1 MQFDAFMTDIHQL
14 LPSERIISD
23 EFRRFAFSTD
33 ASFYRMLPRLVV
45 LADNESEI
53 SALLLLAA
61 RYEVPMTFRAAGT
74 SLSGQAVSDSVLVM
88 LTDNWSG
95 LRIEPLGELIHLQ
108 PGVIGAA
115 ANKALGVYGRKIGPD
130 PASIQACK
138 VGGIVA
144 NNASGMCCGT
154 RHNSYHTLKGLR
166 LILADGAVLDTRDSD
181 SVAHFSA
188 THRDLLAGIGQLRDQ
203 LLADDALV
211 QRVRHKY
218 RLKNTTGYGLNALLD
233 YSDPIDILAHLMVG
247 SEGTLGFIAEVSLAT
262 VEDYA
267 HRASAMV
274 AFANLQ
280 NCAEAVALLKTVN
293 VDAVELLDARSL
305 RAVQHMPGLP
315 AFSHTLADK
324 GGVLLIDVRGVDLAT
339 LQANISQVEAALAP
353 VAVHANTG
361 FSTDQHLIDGYWQIR
376 KGTFPAVGAVRPVG
390 TTVIIEDVAFP
401 IDRLAEGVD
410 RLQQLFDRF
419 NYSEAIIF
427 GHALEG
433 NLHFVFTQA
442 FDRPDE
448 IARYRDFMAAVTQ
461 MVAIDLS
468 GSLKAEHGTGRN
480 MAPFVELEWGE
491 DAFGL
496 MKQIKTLLDPS
507 TILNPGVIINDDPNA
522 HIQHLKTLPPADEII
537 DSCIECGFC
546 EPVCPSKNLSL
557 TPRQRIAVYR
567 EMARKQRA
575 QEPIPA
581 EWDAQFQHLAVDTC
595 AATGLCEV
603 RCPVGINTGSLVLKI
618 RAKNN
623 QPYRWLAQGLARH
636 YAALAGLTRSALWL
650 ASATQRVMGA
660 ARLEAWSGTVRGWTG
675 QRTPLWLATT
685 PGRAKPIYARNER
698 VDPGASNTIVYWAS
712 CVSQSMGKSV
722 TDDRQSIPTAV
733 RSVLKKAQL
742 HVVYPQ
748 PTRGLCCGQPFHAK
762 GHVAIAERMM
772 NEVLDALW
780 EVSGGGRYPVLSD
793 TSPCSLQLRDQ
804 ARQRGIQLYD
814 SSEFI
819 DKFLLNRLHIDP
831 VTDRVAVHVTCSAQK
846 QGLENSVQRVVK
858 RLAPNWMQ
866 PEGMACCGFAGDKG
880 FTQPELNA
888 SALKTLAPQ
897 VSDCAFGVSTSRTCE
912 IGLSKHSGLTYYS
925 LFEVLDKQSKT
936 FPELIAQA

>member
-1 MQFDAFMTDIHQL
+1 MQFDAFMTEVQQL
-14 LPSERIISD
+14 LPRERIISD
-23 EFRRFAFSTD
+23 EFRRFAYSTD
-33 ASFYRMLPRLVV
+33 ASFYRLLPRLVV
-45 LADNESEI
+45 LADTESEI
-53 SALLLLAA
+53 SNLLLLA
-61 RYEVPMTFRAAGT
+61 RRFQVPMTFRAAGT
-74 SLSGQAVSDSVLVM
+74 SLSGQAVSDSVLLM

-115 ANKALGVYGRKIGPD
+115 ANKALGLYGRKIGPD

-138 VGGIVA
+138 IGGIVA

-166 LILADGAVLDTRDSD
+166 LILPDGALLDTRDDD
-181 SVAHFSA
+181 SVARFTASHA
-188 THRDLLAGIGQLRDQ
+188 ELLAGIGELREQ
-203 LLADDALV
+203 LLANDALV
-211 QRVRHKY
+211 ARVRHKY

-274 AFANLQ
+274 AFASLAH
-280 NCAEAVALLKTVN
+280 CAEAVALLKTVA

-305 RAVQHMPGLP
+305 RAVHHMPGLP
-315 AFSHTLADK
+315 AFTHNFPDK
-324 GGVLLIDVRGVDLAT
+324 GGVLLIDVRGADLAT
-339 LQANISQVEAALAP
+339 LERNIAQVEAALAP
-353 VAVHANTG
+353 VAALASTG

-376 KGTFPAVGAVRPVG
+376 KGTFPAVGAMRAIG

-401 IDRLAEGVD
+401 IERLADGVD

-419 NYSEAIIF
+419 NYVEAIIF

-442 FDRPDE
+442 FDQPAE
-448 IARYRDFMAAVTQ
+448 VVRYRDFMAAVAQ
-461 MVAIDLS
+461 MVAIDLG

-496 MKQIKTLLDPS
+496 MKQIKALIDPS

-522 HIQHLKTLPPADEII
+522 HIQHLKTLPQADEII
-537 DSCIECGFC
+537 DRCIECGFC
-546 EPVCPSKNLSL
+546 EPVCPSKGLSL

-567 EMARKQRA
+567 EMARKERA
-575 QEPIPA
+575 KEPISA
-581 EWDAQFQHLAVDTC
+581 QWEAQFQQLGVATC
-595 AATGLCEV
+595 AATGLCEE

-623 QPYRWLAQGLARH
+623 QPYRWLAQLLARH
-636 YAALAGLTRSALWL
+636 YAAVAGWTRAGLVL
-650 ASATQRVMGA
+650 ASTAQRLLGA
-660 ARLEAWSGTVRGWTG
+660 QRLEDWSKTVRGWTG
-675 QRTPLWLATT
+675 QRTPLWLTTT

-698 VDPGASNTIVYWAS
+698 ADPGASDTVVYWAS
-712 CVSQSMGKSV
+712 CVSQSMGKSIA
-722 TDDRQSIPTAV
+722 DDRQPIPTAV
-733 RSVLKKAQL
+733 RSVLNKAQL

-748 PTRGLCCGQPFHAK
+748 PTRGLCCGQPFHSK
-762 GHVAIAERMM
+762 GHQAIAERMM

-780 EVSGGGRYPVLSD
+780 EVSSGGRYPVLSD
-793 TSPCSLQLRDQ
+793 TSPCSLQLRAQ
-804 ARQRGIQLYD
+804 ASKRGIHLYD

-831 VTDRVAVHVTCSAQK
+831 VADKVAVHVTCSAQK
-846 QGLENSVQRVVK
+846 QGLEHSVK
-858 RLAPNWMQ
+858 RVANRLTPNWVQ
-866 PEGMACCGFAGDKG
+866 PDGIACCGFAGDKG

-897 VSDCAFGVSTSRTCE
+897 VSDCSFGVSTSRTCE

-925 LFEVLDKQSKT
+925 LFEVLDKQSKI
-936 FPELIAQA
+936 FPKLTAES